1 MSRKNSLPIIHTGL
15 QVWTSFNTWVTTKTF
30 NYDYQYNLQPTS
42 LLTAWPGFTV
52 NFTWRLAIVDGKP
65 GNFILLYILLLWSYN
80 KIICLLLRSCWGNWL
95 RWLWYH
101 GVTIG
106 CAIMHSIHRW
116 TDWLQNK
123 KKKRFIEHTNTADIR
138 CTSNVWGQINLDAWW
153 GFDSTSHRL
162 KHNLAKCN
170 NTNNTNIRTRSDF
183 EKHLTI
189 KNCDKTFLKII

>member
-1 MSRKNSLPIIHTGL
+1 MFLDKDFSIWPDELSRKNSLPIMHTGL
-15 QVWTSFNTWVTTKTF
+15 QVWTSFNTWVVMTKTF

-42 LLTAWPGFTV
+42 LLTAWPGSTV

-80 KIICLLLRSCWGNWL
+80 KIICFLLRSCWGNWL

-123 KKKRFIEHTNTADIR
+123 KK
-138 CTSNVWGQINLDAWW
+138 
-153 GFDSTSHRL
+153 
-162 KHNLAKCN
+162 
-170 NTNNTNIRTRSDF
+170 
-183 EKHLTI
+183 
-189 KNCDKTFLKII
+189 TFYWAHKYCWYKMH